1 MIRDYTL
8 LAVVL
13 DEKLMVLLVGL
24 ETVCPVLY
32 ESVLASVRCLT
43 SHGPHPREECDQC
56 LSYLHT
62 LDAILSNLPSLR
74 DTDNLHHHHHQEK
87 VPISQEEVEK
97 ALVARAARD
106 ENNIVL
112 NDKIIC
118 CYICVV
124 VIVIIVLVIVIIVMS
139 VMEQKY
145 RIF

>member
-1 MIRDYTL
+1 M
-8 LAVVL
+8 
-13 DEKLMVLLVGL
+13 
-24 ETVCPVLY
+24 LY
-32 ESVLASVRCLT
+32 QSVLASVRCLT
-43 SHGPHPREECDQC
+43 SHGPHRREECDQC

-62 LDAILSNLPSLR
+62 LDAILSNLPGLR
-74 DTDNLHHHHHQEK
+74 DTDSHREKEK
-87 VPISQEEVEK
+87 VPISQVEVEK
-97 ALVARAARD
+97 ELVARAARE

-118 CYICVV
+118 CYISVV

>member
-13 DEKLMVLLVGL
+13 DEKLMELSVGL